1 MCEGRSILLCW
12 LRFRGGSFSFTWPF
26 RRLCSSSVTN
36 STDFVLL
43 FGSGR
48 GARATFLAEL
58 LLAQISPKLFISK
71 TAAQTGSSNC
81 KRSCNLNWPLARCHV
96 PWTFV

>member
-48 GARATFLAEL
+48 SAPATFLL
-58 LLAQISPKLFISK
+58 
-71 TAAQTGSSNC
+71 
-81 KRSCNLNWPLARCHV
+81 
-96 PWTFV
+96 